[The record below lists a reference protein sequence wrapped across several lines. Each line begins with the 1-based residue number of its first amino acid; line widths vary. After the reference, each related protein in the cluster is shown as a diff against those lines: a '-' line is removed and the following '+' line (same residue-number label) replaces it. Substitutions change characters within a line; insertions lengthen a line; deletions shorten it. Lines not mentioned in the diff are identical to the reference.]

1 MNQKPNEN
9 ADDPKR
15 SSVGTGTELRRQL
28 LLCAAETLTSKEY
41 QVFVLCFLEG
51 MRQID
56 IASEFCMSRS
66 AVSRTYS
73 RALYK
78 LRKAMGYEFEDV
90 EDLGYDE

>member
-1 MNQKPNEN
+1 MSHPNPSEAGQEKN
-9 ADDPKR
+9 SA
-15 SSVGTGTELRRQL
+15 GTGMELRRQL
-28 LLCAAETLTSKEY
+28 LSCAAETLTSKEY
-41 QVFVLCFLEG
+41 QVFVLRFLEG
-51 MRQID
+51 MPQKD
-56 IASEFCMSRS
+56 IASEFYLSRS